1 MIVVEGYDCS
11 GKSTLVGKLDAWTD
25 NFYAIKHSGG
35 PPTDLNHVRR
45 CLARCLH
52 RMSYHVIQDR
62 VTQVSESVYG
72 MMARSTMSALA
83 LSRIGDLR
91 HARLLIYCRPDRAT
105 ILEKLSD
112 HKIKPH
118 DSPEQIVY
126 VLRHAEDMISIYD
139 TVIEMARQHVDVF
152 KYDYQNPTHDDQLRE
167 IIEGIDK

>member
-72 MMARSTMSALA
+72 IIVRPAMSALA

-105 ILEKLSD
+105 ILDTLGR
-112 HKIKPH
+112 HKAKAH
-118 DSPEQIVY
+118 DTPEHIEH
-126 VLRHAEDMISIYD
+126 VLAHATTMINIYD
-139 TVIEMARQHVDVF
+139 TIIEMARQHVDVF
-152 KYDYQNPTHDDQLRE
+152 KYDYQNTTHDDQLRE